1 MLNLRKFFMKSKL
14 SKALLLSVLAF
25 NVNADDSDAV
35 KQGLLS
41 SMSSGIAS
49 SIAQVIGGQGDTEV
63 QFSAKENNKPEFS
76 IMTVRPISIHPGK
89 DAWFVQLQL
98 NNTMIRSK
106 TRLTT
111 NVGIGYRSLSENKNT
126 MIGGNVFVDYDSKG
140 NSRYSLGVEFRTAV
154 FEVLANYYKAI
165 SGQKTVGDFKE
176 RALDGNDMSISGQIP
191 YLPWAKINLTH
202 YEWKKVNNSKNSKGD
217 KLSLDLL
224 LTPNVVLELGV
235 DDNNIQKKDNFA
247 KLSFVY
253 PPKEG
258 PAASTDF
265 ISDEAFPEGDMS
277 SKLLSKVKRSNKI
290 TLESEGVGVTISR
303 LD

>member
-1 MLNLRKFFMKSKL
+1 MQKLNITIL
-14 SKALLLSVLAF
+14 SAVFTMSLGFSFGA
-25 NVNADDSDAV
+25 NADDADSV

-41 SMSSGIAS
+41 TMSSGIAS
-49 SIAQVIGGQGDTEV
+49 SIAEVIGGQGDTEV
-63 QFSAKENNKPEFS
+63 QFSAKEDNKPEFS
-76 IMTVRPISIHPGK
+76 IMTVRPISVHPGK

-98 NNTMIRSK
+98 NNTVIRNKS
-106 TRLTT
+106 RLTT
-111 NVGIGYRSLSENKNT
+111 NIGLGYRTLSDNKKS
-126 MIGGNVFVDYDSKG
+126 MIGGNVFVDYDAKG
-140 NSRYSLGVEFRTAV
+140 NSRYSLGFEFRTAV
-154 FEVLANYYKAI
+154 FDILINHYEAI

-176 RALDGNDMSISGQIP
+176 RALNGNDMSISGQIP

-217 KLSLDLL
+217 KLSFDLL
-224 LTPNVVLELGV
+224 LTPNVIMELGV

-247 KLSFVY
+247 KISFVF
-253 PPKEG
+253 PARKG

-265 ISDEAFPEGDMS
+265 ISDAAFPEGDMS
-277 SKLLSKVKRSNKI
+277 SQLLSKVKRSNKI

>member
-1 MLNLRKFFMKSKL
+1 MTSKIFKFGLIS
-14 SKALLLSVLAF
+14 LLTFSVY
-25 NVNADDSDAV
+25 ADDEDAL

-41 SMSSGIAS
+41 SISSGIAS
-49 SIAQVIGGQGDTEV
+49 SIASVIGGQGDTEV
-63 QFSAKENNKPEFS
+63 QFSAKEDNKPQFT
-76 IMTVRPISIHPGK
+76 IMTVRPISVHPGK

-98 NNTMIRSK
+98 SNTQIRSQS
-106 TRLTT
+106 RLTT
-111 NVGIGYRSLSENKNT
+111 NIGLGYRTLSDNKKS
-126 MIGGNVFVDYDSKG
+126 MIGGNVFVDYDEEG
-140 NSRYSLGVEFRTAV
+140 NSRYSLGFEFRTTV
-154 FEVLANYYKAI
+154 FEILINHYEAI
-165 SGQKTVGDFKE
+165 SGQKTVGNFKE
-176 RALDGNDMSISGQIP
+176 RALDGNDMSINGQIP
-191 YLPWAKINLTH
+191 YLPWAKINLMH

-247 KLSFVY
+247 KLSFVF
-253 PPKEG
+253 PPREG

-265 ISDEAFPEGDMS
+265 IADEAFPGGDMS
-277 SKLLSKVKRSNKI
+277 SQLLSKVKRSNKI

>member
-1 MLNLRKFFMKSKL
+1 MTSKIFKFGLIS
-14 SKALLLSVLAF
+14 LLTFSVY
-25 NVNADDSDAV
+25 ADDEDAV

-49 SIAQVIGGQGDTEV
+49 SIASVIGGQGDTEV
-63 QFSAKENNKPEFS
+63 QFSAKEDNKPQFT
-76 IMTVRPISIHPGK
+76 IMTVRPISVHPGK

-98 NNTMIRSK
+98 SNTQIRSQS
-106 TRLTT
+106 RLTT
-111 NVGIGYRSLSENKNT
+111 NIGLGYRTLSDNKKS
-126 MIGGNVFVDYDSKG
+126 MIGGNVFVDYDEEG
-140 NSRYSLGVEFRTAV
+140 NSRYSLGFEFRTTV
-154 FEVLANYYKAI
+154 FEILINHYEAI
-165 SGQKTVGDFKE
+165 SGQKTVGNFKE
-176 RALDGNDMSISGQIP
+176 RALDGNDMSINGQIP
-191 YLPWAKINLTH
+191 YLPWAKINLMH

-247 KLSFVY
+247 KLSFVF
-253 PPKEG
+253 PPREG
-258 PAASTDF
+258 PAASADF
-265 ISDEAFPEGDMS
+265 IADEAFPGGDMS
-277 SKLLSKVKRSNKI
+277 SQLLSKVKRSNKI

>member
-1 MLNLRKFFMKSKL
+1 MTSKIFKFGLIS
-14 SKALLLSVLAF
+14 LLTFSVY
-25 NVNADDSDAV
+25 ADDEDAV

-49 SIAQVIGGQGDTEV
+49 SIASVIGGQGDTEV
-63 QFSAKENNKPEFS
+63 QFSAKEDNKPQFT
-76 IMTVRPISIHPGK
+76 IMTVRPISVHPGK

-98 NNTMIRSK
+98 SNTQIRSQS
-106 TRLTT
+106 RLTT
-111 NVGIGYRSLSENKNT
+111 NIGLGYRTLSDNKKS
-126 MIGGNVFVDYDSKG
+126 MIGGNVFVDYDEEG
-140 NSRYSLGVEFRTAV
+140 NSRYSLGFEFRTTV
-154 FEVLANYYKAI
+154 FEILINHYEAI
-165 SGQKTVGDFKE
+165 SGQKTIGNFKE
-176 RALDGNDMSISGQIP
+176 RALDGNDMSINGQIP
-191 YLPWAKINLTH
+191 YLPWAKINLMH

-247 KLSFVY
+247 KLSFVF
-253 PPKEG
+253 PPREG

-265 ISDEAFPEGDMS
+265 IADEAFPGGDMS
-277 SKLLSKVKRSNKI
+277 SQLLSKVKRSNKI

>member
-1 MLNLRKFFMKSKL
+1 MTSKIFKF
-14 SKALLLSVLAF
+14 ALISLLTFSVY
-25 NVNADDSDAV
+25 ADDEDAL

-49 SIAQVIGGQGDTEV
+49 SIASVIGGQGDTEV
-63 QFSAKENNKPEFS
+63 QFSAKEDNKPQFT
-76 IMTVRPISIHPGK
+76 IMTVKPISVHPGK

-98 NNTMIRSK
+98 SNTQIRSQS
-106 TRLTT
+106 RLTT
-111 NVGIGYRSLSENKNT
+111 NIGLGYRTLSDNKKS
-126 MIGGNVFVDYDSKG
+126 MIGGNVFVDYDEEG
-140 NSRYSLGVEFRTAV
+140 NSRYSLGFEFRTTV
-154 FEVLANYYKAI
+154 FEILINHYEAI

-176 RALDGNDMSISGQIP
+176 RALDGNDMSINGQIP
-191 YLPWAKINLTH
+191 YLPWAKINLMH
-202 YEWKKVNNSKNSKGD
+202 YEWKKINNSKNSKGD

-247 KLSFVY
+247 KLSFVF
-253 PPKEG
+253 PPREG
-258 PAASTDF
+258 PSASTDF
-265 ISDEAFPEGDMS
+265 IADEAFPGGDMS
-277 SKLLSKVKRSNKI
+277 SQLLSKVKRSNKI

>member
-1 MLNLRKFFMKSKL
+1 MTSKIFKF
-14 SKALLLSVLAF
+14 ALISLLTFSVY
-25 NVNADDSDAV
+25 ADDEDAL

-49 SIAQVIGGQGDTEV
+49 SIASVIGGQGDTEV
-63 QFSAKENNKPEFS
+63 QFSAKEDNKPQFT
-76 IMTVRPISIHPGK
+76 IMTVRPISVHPGK

-98 NNTMIRSK
+98 SNTQIRSQS
-106 TRLTT
+106 RLTT
-111 NVGIGYRSLSENKNT
+111 NIGLGYRTLSDNKKS
-126 MIGGNVFVDYDSKG
+126 MIGGNVFVDYDEEG
-140 NSRYSLGVEFRTAV
+140 NSRYSLGFEFRTTV
-154 FEVLANYYKAI
+154 FEILINHYEAI
-165 SGQKTVGDFKE
+165 SGQKTVGNFKE
-176 RALDGNDMSISGQIP
+176 RALDGNDMSINGQIP
-191 YLPWAKINLTH
+191 YLPWAKINLMH

-247 KLSFVY
+247 KLSFVF
-253 PPKEG
+253 PPREG

-265 ISDEAFPEGDMS
+265 IADEAFPGGDMS
-277 SKLLSKVKRSNKI
+277 SQLLSKVKRSNKI

>member
-1 MLNLRKFFMKSKL
+1 MTSKIFKF
-14 SKALLLSVLAF
+14 ALISLLTFSVY
-25 NVNADDSDAV
+25 ADDEDEL

-49 SIAQVIGGQGDTEV
+49 SIASVIGGQGDTEV
-63 QFSAKENNKPEFS
+63 QFSAKEDNKPQFT
-76 IMTVRPISIHPGK
+76 IMTVRPISVHPGK

-98 NNTMIRSK
+98 SNTQIRSQS
-106 TRLTT
+106 RLTT
-111 NVGIGYRSLSENKNT
+111 NIGLGYRTLSDNKKS
-126 MIGGNVFVDYDSKG
+126 MIGGNVFVDYDEEG
-140 NSRYSLGVEFRTAV
+140 NSRYSLGFEFRTTV
-154 FEVLANYYKAI
+154 FEILINHYEAI
-165 SGQKTVGDFKE
+165 SGQKTVGNFKE
-176 RALDGNDMSISGQIP
+176 RALDGNDMSINGQIP
-191 YLPWAKINLTH
+191 YLPWAKINLMH

-247 KLSFVY
+247 KLSFVF
-253 PPKEG
+253 PPREG
-258 PAASTDF
+258 PSASTDF
-265 ISDEAFPEGDMS
+265 IADEAFPGGDMS
-277 SKLLSKVKRSNKI
+277 SQLLSKVKRSNKI

>member
-1 MLNLRKFFMKSKL
+1 MTSKIFKFGLIS
-14 SKALLLSVLAF
+14 LLTFSVY
-25 NVNADDSDAV
+25 ADDEDAV

-49 SIAQVIGGQGDTEV
+49 SIASVIGGQGDTEV
-63 QFSAKENNKPEFS
+63 QFSAKEDNKPQFT
-76 IMTVRPISIHPGK
+76 IMTVRPISVHPGK

-98 NNTMIRSK
+98 SNTQIRSQS
-106 TRLTT
+106 RLTT
-111 NVGIGYRSLSENKNT
+111 NIGLGYRTLSDNKKS
-126 MIGGNVFVDYDSKG
+126 MIGGNVFVDYDEEG
-140 NSRYSLGVEFRTAV
+140 NSRYSLGFEFRTTV
-154 FEVLANYYKAI
+154 FEILINHYEAI
-165 SGQKTVGDFKE
+165 SGQKTVGNFKE
-176 RALDGNDMSISGQIP
+176 RALDGNDMSINGQIP
-191 YLPWAKINLTH
+191 YLPWAKINLMH

-247 KLSFVY
+247 KLSFVF
-253 PPKEG
+253 PPREG

-265 ISDEAFPEGDMS
+265 IADEAFPGGDMS
-277 SKLLSKVKRSNKI
+277 SQLLSKVKRSNKI

>member
-1 MLNLRKFFMKSKL
+1 MTSKIFKFGLIS
-14 SKALLLSVLAF
+14 LLTFSVY
-25 NVNADDSDAV
+25 ADDEDAV
-35 KQGLLS
+35 KQALLS

-49 SIAQVIGGQGDTEV
+49 SIASIIGGQGDTEV
-63 QFSAKENNKPEFS
+63 QFSAKEDNKPQFT
-76 IMTVRPISIHPGK
+76 IMTVRPISVHPGK

-98 NNTMIRSK
+98 SNTQIRSQS
-106 TRLTT
+106 RLTT
-111 NVGIGYRSLSENKNT
+111 NIGLGYRTLSDNKKS
-126 MIGGNVFVDYDSKG
+126 MIGGNVFVDYDEEG
-140 NSRYSLGVEFRTAV
+140 NSRYSLGFEFRTTV
-154 FEVLANYYKAI
+154 FEILINHYEAI
-165 SGQKTVGDFKE
+165 SGQKTVGNFKE
-176 RALDGNDMSISGQIP
+176 RALDGNDMSINGQIP
-191 YLPWAKINLTH
+191 YLPWAKINLMH

-247 KLSFVY
+247 KLSFVF
-253 PPKEG
+253 PPREG

-265 ISDEAFPEGDMS
+265 IADEAFPGGDMS
-277 SKLLSKVKRSNKI
+277 SQLLSKVKRSNKI

>member
-1 MLNLRKFFMKSKL
+1 MTSKIFKFGLIS
-14 SKALLLSVLAF
+14 LLTFSVY
-25 NVNADDSDAV
+25 ADDEDAL

-41 SMSSGIAS
+41 SMSSGITS
-49 SIAQVIGGQGDTEV
+49 SIASVIGGQGDTEV
-63 QFSAKENNKPEFS
+63 QFSAKEDNKPQFT
-76 IMTVRPISIHPGK
+76 IMTVRPISVHPGK

-98 NNTMIRSK
+98 SNTQIRSQS
-106 TRLTT
+106 RLTT
-111 NVGIGYRSLSENKNT
+111 NIGLGYRTLSDNKKS
-126 MIGGNVFVDYDSKG
+126 MIGGNVFVDYDEEG
-140 NSRYSLGVEFRTAV
+140 NSRYSLGFEFRTTV
-154 FEVLANYYKAI
+154 FEILINHYEAI
-165 SGQKTVGDFKE
+165 SGQKTVGNFKE
-176 RALDGNDMSISGQIP
+176 RALDGNDMSINGQIP
-191 YLPWAKINLTH
+191 YLPWAKINLMH

-247 KLSFVY
+247 KLSFVF
-253 PPKEG
+253 PPREG

-265 ISDEAFPEGDMS
+265 IADEAFPGGDMS
-277 SKLLSKVKRSNKI
+277 SQLLSKVKRSNKI

>member
-1 MLNLRKFFMKSKL
+1 MTSKIFKFGLIS
-14 SKALLLSVLAF
+14 LLTFSVY
-25 NVNADDSDAV
+25 ADDEDAV

-49 SIAQVIGGQGDTEV
+49 SIASVIGGQGDTEV
-63 QFSAKENNKPEFS
+63 QFSAKEDNKPQFT
-76 IMTVRPISIHPGK
+76 IMTVRPISVHPGK

-98 NNTMIRSK
+98 SNTQIRSQS
-106 TRLTT
+106 RLTT
-111 NVGIGYRSLSENKNT
+111 NIGLGYRTLSDNKKS
-126 MIGGNVFVDYDSKG
+126 MIGGNVFVDYDEEG
-140 NSRYSLGVEFRTAV
+140 NSRYSLGFEFRTTV
-154 FEVLANYYKAI
+154 FEILINHYEAI
-165 SGQKTVGDFKE
+165 SGQKTVGNFKE
-176 RALDGNDMSISGQIP
+176 RALDGNDMSINGQIP
-191 YLPWAKINLTH
+191 YLPWAKINLMH

-247 KLSFVY
+247 KLSFVF
-253 PPKEG
+253 PPREG

-265 ISDEAFPEGDMS
+265 IADEAFPGGDMS
-277 SKLLSKVKRSNKI
+277 SQLLSKVKRSNKI
-290 TLESEGVGVTISR
+290 MLESEGVGVTISR

>member
-1 MLNLRKFFMKSKL
+1 MTSKIFKFGLIS
-14 SKALLLSVLAF
+14 LLTFSVY
-25 NVNADDSDAV
+25 ADDEDAL

-49 SIAQVIGGQGDTEV
+49 SIASVIGGQGDTEV
-63 QFSAKENNKPEFS
+63 QFSAKEDNKPQFT
-76 IMTVRPISIHPGK
+76 IMTVRPISVHPGK

-98 NNTMIRSK
+98 SNTQIRSQS
-106 TRLTT
+106 RLTT
-111 NVGIGYRSLSENKNT
+111 NIGLGYRTLSDNKKS
-126 MIGGNVFVDYDSKG
+126 MIGGDVFVDYDEEG
-140 NSRYSLGVEFRTAV
+140 NSRYSLGFEFRTTV
-154 FEVLANYYKAI
+154 FEILINHYEAI

-176 RALDGNDMSISGQIP
+176 RALDGNDMSINGQIP
-191 YLPWAKINLTH
+191 YLPWAKINLMH

-224 LTPNVVLELGV
+224 LTPNVVLELGI

-247 KLSFVY
+247 KLSFVF
-253 PPKEG
+253 PPREG
-258 PAASTDF
+258 PSASTDF
-265 ISDEAFPEGDMS
+265 IADEAFPGGDMS
-277 SKLLSKVKRSNKI
+277 SQLLSKVKRSNKI

>member
-1 MLNLRKFFMKSKL
+1 MTSKIFKFGLIS
-14 SKALLLSVLAF
+14 LLTFSVY
-25 NVNADDSDAV
+25 ADDEDAL

-49 SIAQVIGGQGDTEV
+49 SIASVIGGQGDTEV
-63 QFSAKENNKPEFS
+63 QFSAKEGNKPQFT
-76 IMTVRPISIHPGK
+76 IMTVRPISLHPGK

-98 NNTMIRSK
+98 SNTQIRSQS
-106 TRLTT
+106 RLTT
-111 NVGIGYRSLSENKNT
+111 NIGLGYRTLSDNKKS
-126 MIGGNVFVDYDSKG
+126 MIGGNVFVDYDEEG
-140 NSRYSLGVEFRTAV
+140 NSRYSLGFEFRTTV
-154 FEVLANYYKAI
+154 FEILINHYEAI
-165 SGQKTVGDFKE
+165 SGQKTVGNFKE
-176 RALDGNDMSISGQIP
+176 RALDGNDMSINGQIP
-191 YLPWAKINLTH
+191 YLPWAKINLMH

-247 KLSFVY
+247 KLSFVF
-253 PPKEG
+253 PPREG
-258 PAASTDF
+258 PSASTDF
-265 ISDEAFPEGDMS
+265 IADEAFPGGDMS
-277 SKLLSKVKRSNKI
+277 SQLLSKVKRSNKI

>member
-1 MLNLRKFFMKSKL
+1 MTSKIFKFGLIS
-14 SKALLLSVLAF
+14 LLTFSVY
-25 NVNADDSDAV
+25 ADDEDAL

-49 SIAQVIGGQGDTEV
+49 SIASVIGGQGDTEV
-63 QFSAKENNKPEFS
+63 QFSAKEDNKPQFT
-76 IMTVRPISIHPGK
+76 IMTVRPISVHPGK

-98 NNTMIRSK
+98 SNTQIRSQS
-106 TRLTT
+106 RLTT
-111 NVGIGYRSLSENKNT
+111 NIGLGYRTLSDNKKS
-126 MIGGNVFVDYDSKG
+126 MIGGNVFVDYDEEG
-140 NSRYSLGVEFRTAV
+140 NSRYSLGFEFRTTV
-154 FEVLANYYKAI
+154 FEILINHYEAI
-165 SGQKTVGDFKE
+165 SGQKTVGNFKE
-176 RALDGNDMSISGQIP
+176 RALDGNDMSINGQIP
-191 YLPWAKINLTH
+191 YLPWAKINLMH

-247 KLSFVY
+247 KLSFIF
-253 PPKEG
+253 PPREG

-265 ISDEAFPEGDMS
+265 IADEAFPGGDMS
-277 SKLLSKVKRSNKI
+277 SQLLSKVKRSNKI

>member
-1 MLNLRKFFMKSKL
+1 MTSKIFKFGLIS
-14 SKALLLSVLAF
+14 LLTFSVY
-25 NVNADDSDAV
+25 ADDEDTL

-41 SMSSGIAS
+41 SISSGIAS
-49 SIAQVIGGQGDTEV
+49 SIASVIGGQGDTEV
-63 QFSAKENNKPEFS
+63 QFSAKEDNKPQFT
-76 IMTVRPISIHPGK
+76 IMTVRPISVHPGK

-98 NNTMIRSK
+98 SNTQIRSQS
-106 TRLTT
+106 RLTT
-111 NVGIGYRSLSENKNT
+111 NIGLGYRTLSDNKKS
-126 MIGGNVFVDYDSKG
+126 MIGGNVFVDYDEEG
-140 NSRYSLGVEFRTAV
+140 NSRYSLGFEFRTTV
-154 FEVLANYYKAI
+154 FEILINHYEAI

-176 RALDGNDMSISGQIP
+176 RALDGNDMSINGQIP
-191 YLPWAKINLTH
+191 YLPWAKINLMH

-247 KLSFVY
+247 KLSFVF
-253 PPKEG
+253 PPREG
-258 PAASTDF
+258 PSASTDF
-265 ISDEAFPEGDMS
+265 IADEAFPGGDMS
-277 SKLLSKVKRSNKI
+277 SQLLSKVKRSNKI

>member
-1 MLNLRKFFMKSKL
+1 MNSKIFKFGLIS
-14 SKALLLSVLAF
+14 LLTFSVY
-25 NVNADDSDAV
+25 ADDEDAL

-49 SIAQVIGGQGDTEV
+49 SIASVIGGQGDTEV
-63 QFSAKENNKPEFS
+63 QFSAKEDNKPQFT
-76 IMTVRPISIHPGK
+76 IMTVRPISVHPGK

-98 NNTMIRSK
+98 SNTQIRSQS
-106 TRLTT
+106 RLTT
-111 NVGIGYRSLSENKNT
+111 NLGLGYRTLSDNKKS
-126 MIGGNVFVDYDSKG
+126 MIGGNVFVDYDEEG
-140 NSRYSLGVEFRTAV
+140 NSRYSLGFEFRTTV
-154 FEVLANYYKAI
+154 FEILINHYEAI
-165 SGQKTVGDFKE
+165 SGQKTVGNFKE
-176 RALDGNDMSISGQIP
+176 RALDGNDMSINGQIP
-191 YLPWAKINLTH
+191 YLPWAKINLMH

-247 KLSFVY
+247 KLSFVF
-253 PPKEG
+253 PPREG

-265 ISDEAFPEGDMS
+265 IADEAFPGGDMS
-277 SKLLSKVKRSNKI
+277 SQLLSKVKRSNKI

>member
-1 MLNLRKFFMKSKL
+1 MTSKIFKFGLIS
-14 SKALLLSVLAF
+14 LLTFSVY
-25 NVNADDSDAV
+25 ADDEDTL

-49 SIAQVIGGQGDTEV
+49 SIASVIGGQGDTEV
-63 QFSAKENNKPEFS
+63 QFSAKEDNKPQFT
-76 IMTVRPISIHPGK
+76 IMTVRPISVHPGK

-98 NNTMIRSK
+98 SNTQIRSQS
-106 TRLTT
+106 RLTT
-111 NVGIGYRSLSENKNT
+111 NLGLGYRTLSDNKKS
-126 MIGGNVFVDYDSKG
+126 MIGGNVFVDYDEEG
-140 NSRYSLGVEFRTAV
+140 NSRYSLGFEFRTTV
-154 FEVLANYYKAI
+154 FEILINHYEAI
-165 SGQKTVGDFKE
+165 SGQKTVGNFKE
-176 RALDGNDMSISGQIP
+176 RALDGNDMSINGQIP
-191 YLPWAKINLTH
+191 YLPWAKINLMH

-224 LTPNVVLELGV
+224 LTPDVVLELGV

-247 KLSFVY
+247 KLSFVF
-253 PPKEG
+253 PPREG

-265 ISDEAFPEGDMS
+265 IADEAFPGGDMS
-277 SKLLSKVKRSNKI
+277 SQLLSKVKRSNKI

>member
-1 MLNLRKFFMKSKL
+1 MTSKIFKFGLIS
-14 SKALLLSVLAF
+14 LLTFSVY
-25 NVNADDSDAV
+25 ADDEDTL

-49 SIAQVIGGQGDTEV
+49 SIASVIGGQGDTEV
-63 QFSAKENNKPEFS
+63 QFSAKEDNKPQFT
-76 IMTVRPISIHPGK
+76 IMTVRPISVHPGK

-98 NNTMIRSK
+98 SNTQIRSQS
-106 TRLTT
+106 RLST
-111 NVGIGYRSLSENKNT
+111 NIGLGYRTLSDNKKS
-126 MIGGNVFVDYDSKG
+126 MIGGNVFVDYDEEG
-140 NSRYSLGVEFRTAV
+140 NSRYSLGFEFRTTV
-154 FEVLANYYKAI
+154 FEILINHYEAI
-165 SGQKTVGDFKE
+165 SGQKTVGNFKE
-176 RALDGNDMSISGQIP
+176 RALDGNDMSINGQIP
-191 YLPWAKINLTH
+191 YLPWAKINLMH

-247 KLSFVY
+247 KLSFVF
-253 PPKEG
+253 PPREG
-258 PAASTDF
+258 PSASTDF
-265 ISDEAFPEGDMS
+265 IADEAFPGGDMS
-277 SKLLSKVKRSNKI
+277 SQLLSKVKRSNKI